1 MHWKSLIRY
10 CFIGCIF
17 VSATAH
23 AKQNIASLEKAAEYS
38 QSSLCFFTPPAGW
51 DIADPRSLSPRVKIA
66 FLKSTS
72 NGFCPS
78 INLAVEETSVSLN
91 EYLKA
96 VKMIHE
102 QDRSNHW
109 RALGKVKTNA
119 GLAQLTEIDS
129 KTEWGAIRILQLIFL
144 KDGQAYVIT
153 ASALREEFSNYY
165 KEIQSAFRSLTLS
178 SDLLGNI
185 PQTERREMLKAKQHQ
200 LILAAQEMLTSSK
213 ESKNLLEDSHFQE
226 KHWIPFQQAV
236 LSSFNDMGAFWQV
249 LILRSA
255 QEKLL
260 SLNPTEVPSIP
271 KMVQESDPD
280 CVKAPTIE
288 FPQVGLYYEHKTH
301 LRELK
306 PETLTQPRSDS

>member
-1 MHWKSLIRY
+1 MIMTWKSLLSS
-10 CFIGCIF
+10 CFVCCF
-17 VSATAH
+17 LTSAAAH
-23 AKQNIASLEKAAEYS
+23 TKQHIASLEKAIEYS
-38 QSSLCFFTPPAGW
+38 PPSHCFFTPPSGW

-78 INLAVEETSVSLN
+78 INLAIEETSVTLN

-96 VKMIHE
+96 VKAIHE

-129 KTEWGAIRILQLIFL
+129 KTEWGPIRLLQLIFL

-165 KEIQSAFRSLTLS
+165 KEIQCAFRSLTLS

-185 PQTERREMLKAKQHQ
+185 PQTERREMLKTKQHLLMQ
-200 LILAAQEMLTSSK
+200 AAEKMLTTSA
-213 ESKNLLEDSHFQE
+213 ENKNLLEDPLFQE
-226 KHWIPFQQAV
+226 KHWIPFQQSV
-236 LSSFNDMGAFWQV
+236 LSSFNDMGAFWQL
-249 LILRSA
+249 LILRNA

-260 SLNPTEVPSIP
+260 SLNETDVPSNP
-271 KMVQESDPD
+271 K
-280 CVKAPTIE
+280 
-288 FPQVGLYYEHKTH
+288 L
-301 LRELK
+301 
-306 PETLTQPRSDS
+306 